1 MSTRPSW
8 EQYFRDLTSLASTR
22 SPCERLKV
30 GCMLVKDNRIIAQGY
45 NGYLPGAEHKQILR
59 DGHEV
64 STVHAEQ
71 NAVSDCARRGV
82 SCEGSTAYITHYPC
96 LNCMKIMCASGIKS
110 VKYIDDYNNDPIVND
125 IATVSGVPITQLST
139 D

>member
-1 MSTRPSW
+1 MTTRPSW
-8 EQYFRDLTSLASTR
+8 EEYFRDLTTLASTR

-30 GCMLVKDNRIIAQGY
+30 GCILVKKNRIIAQGY

-64 STVHAEQ
+64 ATVHAEQ
-71 NAVSDCARRGV
+71 NAVADCARRGV
-82 SCEGSTAYITHYPC
+82 SCEGATAYITHYPC

-110 VKYIDDYNNDPIVND
+110 VKYINDYKNDPVVKVFES
-125 IATVSGVPITQLST
+125 VSSVPIAQIPK

>member
-1 MSTRPSW
+1 MSDRPSW
-8 EQYFRDLTSLASTR
+8 EQYFRDLTTLASTR

-30 GCMLVKDNRIIAQGY
+30 GCILTKDNRIIAQGY
-45 NGYLPGAEHKQILR
+45 NGYLPGASHRQILR

-64 STVHAEQ
+64 ATIHAEQ
-71 NAVSDCARRGV
+71 NAISDCARRGV
-82 SCEGSTAYITHYPC
+82 SCEGATAYITHYPC

-110 VKYIDDYNNDPIVND
+110 IKYIDDYNNDTIVREFQK
-125 IATVSGVPITQLST
+125 VSCVPITQISK

>member
-45 NGYLPGAEHKQILR
+45 NGYLPGAEHNQVLR

-64 STVHAEQ
+64 ATVHAEQ
-71 NAVSDCARRGV
+71 NAVADCARRGV

-96 LNCMKIMCASGIKS
+96 LNCMKILCASGIKS
-110 VKYIDDYNNDPIVND
+110 VKYINDYNNDPLVKNIGT
-125 IATVSGVPITQLST
+125 IMHVPITQLST

>member
-64 STVHAEQ
+64 ATVHAEQ

-125 IATVSGVPITQLST
+125 IATVSRVPIRQLST